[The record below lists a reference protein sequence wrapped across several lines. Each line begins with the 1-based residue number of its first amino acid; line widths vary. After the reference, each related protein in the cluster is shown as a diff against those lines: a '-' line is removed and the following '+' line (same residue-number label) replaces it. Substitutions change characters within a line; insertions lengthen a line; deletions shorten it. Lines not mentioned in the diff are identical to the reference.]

1 MNPIV
6 IDSSVFVKAVL
17 YSEVGPL
24 ERVVLS
30 YDAFVPTNVLE
41 ETLFKI
47 IIGVVGEEIKNE
59 NFFQIKK
66 AWTKNIGKKEVENRF
81 NAILEIF
88 NRDLLK
94 ALEINLEVFKASY
107 LISKEYG
114 LLPNDGLIAA
124 TCKHYGDR

>member
-1 MNPIV
+1 M
-6 IDSSVFVKAVL
+6 
-17 YSEVGPL
+17 
-24 ERVVLS
+24 
-30 YDAFVPTNVLE
+30 PTNVLE